1 MYDAHIEDDLDA
13 ETCLINLY
21 KFSII
26 GNYII
31 GGTTGGSQKV
41 FKYKDARNQLDIELP
56 IIVHPGLVPTLGIRE
71 K

>member
-1 MYDAHIEDDLDA
+1 MG
-13 ETCLINLY
+13 NV
-21 KFSII
+21 

-31 GGTTGGSQKV
+31 GGTRGGSQKT
-41 FKYKDARNQLDIELP
+41 FKYKDARNQLDFDLP